1 MGLNSPNS
9 NEERLNQELDA
20 LFAAY
25 RQACPDPEPSPDFM
39 PRIWKQ
45 VEARRSAAY
54 SFGRWT
60 QAFVTAAAAICL
72 LFGLLN
78 AYLPS
83 QPDFYTQSYVEALAE
98 NTATDMTPSFEIVLT
113 DTSGGA
119 VQ

>member
-1 MGLNSPNS
+1 MELNPTSS
-9 NEERLNQELDA
+9 NEERLNRELDA
-20 LFAAY
+20 LFTAY

-45 VEARRSAAY
+45 IEARRSVAY

-72 LFGLLN
+72 LLGLLN

-83 QPDFYTQSYVEALAE
+83 QPNFYTETYIEALAE
-98 NTATDMTPSFEIVLT
+98 QSSAENPPSLEAAL
-113 DTSGGA
+113 DDSGGGGY
-119 VQ
+119 Q

>member
-1 MGLNSPNS
+1 MRLNSPSS

-45 VEARRSAAY
+45 IEARRSVAY

-60 QAFVTAAAAICL
+60 QAFITAAAAICL

-83 QPDFYTQSYVEALAE
+83 QSDFYTQSYVEALAE
-98 NTATDMTPSFEIVLT
+98 ESAADMGPTFEMVLT
-113 DTSGGA
+113 DTGGGA